1 MAEDFCGES
10 TLDAKQRAERV
21 AAAMWAADPAT
32 KWAGVTLAEVD
43 EGRAVMEMTV
53 RSHHCNGHGICHGGV
68 IFLLADSAFAYACN
82 SRNRTTLAQH
92 NVISYIAP
100 GREGDRLKAVAREV
114 NLSGRNGIYDVT
126 VTNQDGTVI
135 AQFRGMS
142 RAIGGQIFPES

>member
-1 MAEDFCGES
+1 MM
-10 TLDAKQRAERV
+10 LDAKQRAER
-21 AAAMWAADPAT
+21 AAATMWAADHAS
-32 KWAGVTLAEVD
+32 KWAEMKLAEVD
-43 EGRAVMEMTV
+43 EGTATMEMTV

-82 SRNRTTLAQH
+82 SRNRSTVAQH
-92 NVISYIAP
+92 NMISYIAP

-126 VTNQDGTVI
+126 VTNQDGAVI

-142 RAIGGQIFPES
+142 RAISGQVFPES